1 MEAQNLY
8 ANWRVKGAGIGIT
21 HFGAVIGSKEY
32 RDEYVKDLDTLKKL
46 KTEIKKSIE
55 ENTKTSSKYYNRK
68 KNALWICQL

>member
-1 MEAQNLY
+1 MYGGLAIPIFHETAEIEFMSSS
-8 ANWRVKGAGIGIT
+8 KIT
-21 HFGAVIGSKEY
+21 SELTAYNKIE
-32 RDEYVKDLDTLKKL
+32 DTLKKL